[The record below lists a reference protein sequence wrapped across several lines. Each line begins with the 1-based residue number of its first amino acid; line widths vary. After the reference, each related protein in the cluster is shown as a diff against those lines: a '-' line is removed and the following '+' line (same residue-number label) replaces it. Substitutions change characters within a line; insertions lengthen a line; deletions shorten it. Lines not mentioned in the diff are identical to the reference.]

1 MNSNILVVGSINMD
15 LLIKIPRVPM
25 AGENIFGRDFQ
36 TIPGGKGANSKFS
49 RESAFKLGETIRTV
63 DLVLLQLELPL
74 DVVDTTAAGDAFSA
88 ALSVGI
94 VEGKSLEEAVAFAN
108 AAGAL
113 AVTKLG
119 ARPSIPTLAELETFL
134 SKS

>member
-1 MNSNILVVGSINMD
+1 MERDAEASTGLALILID
-15 LLIKIPRVPM
+15 QK
-25 AGENIFGRDFQ
+25 GENSTVIA
-36 TIPGGKGANSKFS
+36 TGANSKFS
-49 RESAFKLGETIRTV
+49 RESALKLRETIGTV